1 MKTLAILSLH
11 LYLKLIAKGAE
22 SNIYLSTFFSR
33 KAISKIRIPKMYRHQ
48 ALDSNLRKQRT
59 IHESKML
66 SLVKSLGIR
75 TPFIYLVDPSRAEI
89 VMEYVAGLNVRDIIN
104 RSISLQIGK
113 YISILHNNSIIHGDL
128 TPSNFIVGEE
138 MVILDFGLSYHSN
151 RVEDKAV
158 DIRLFGEIL
167 NGLYPRTYQ
176 SLYENFIKGYKT
188 HSDNQDVTSVL
199 RNVEEINLRRR
210 YAVPDQ

>member
-11 LYLKLIAKGAE
+11 LYLKLITKGAE

-48 ALDSNLRKQRT
+48 TLDSNLRKQRT

-66 SLVKSLGIR
+66 SLVRNLGIR
-75 TPFIYLVDPSRAEI
+75 TPFIYLVDPHRAEI
-89 VMEYVAGLNVRDIIN
+89 VMEYVAGLNARDIIN
-104 RSISLQIGK
+104 RSICLKIGK
-113 YISILHNNSIIHGDL
+113 YISALHSNSIIHGDL
-128 TPSNFIVGEE
+128 TPANFIVGKE
-138 MVILDFGLSYHSN
+138 MVIIDFGLSYHSN
-151 RVEDKAV
+151 RLEDKAV

-167 NGLYPRTYQ
+167 NGLYPGRFQ
-176 SLYENFIKGYKT
+176 SLYENFVKGYKT
-188 HSDNQDVTSVL
+188 HSDNKDVTRIL

-210 YAVPDQ
+210 YAVHDQ